1 MERITFYCEKT
12 IYNLFLKKRRKKK
25 LFMATYLEND
35 KFKNKKL
42 IQMSDYLWGNMMI
55 SHDIFIRSYTYELY

>member
-1 MERITFYCEKT
+1 MWNCIFYVISHSMERITFYCEKT

-25 LFMATYLEND
+25 LFMPTYLEKD

-42 IQMSDYLWGNMMI
+42 IQMSGYLWGKYDDK
-55 SHDIFIRSYTYELY
+55 S

>member
-1 MERITFYCEKT
+1 
-12 IYNLFLKKRRKKK
+12 
-25 LFMATYLEND
+25 MATYLEND